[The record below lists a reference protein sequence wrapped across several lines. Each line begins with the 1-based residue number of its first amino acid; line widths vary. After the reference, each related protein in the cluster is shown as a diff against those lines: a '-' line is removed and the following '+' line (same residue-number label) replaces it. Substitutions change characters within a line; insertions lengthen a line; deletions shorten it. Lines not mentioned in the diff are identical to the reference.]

1 MRLKVL
7 IEDLFEVSKATSKNV
22 KLELAKVDIISLLK
36 QVKLELSE
44 RMEKSELDF
53 RWNFQEEKVYLTLDS
68 QKTYRIFENLL
79 INILKYSLE
88 GTRVYIDVSDNE
100 DIVTITMKNISKGE
114 LNFNPGDITERFVR
128 GDVSRNTEG
137 PGWDL
142 QSSKALWNFRKG
154 NLQSR

>member
-36 QVKLELSE
+36 QVRLELSE
-44 RMEKSELDF
+44 RVEKSELDF

-88 GTRVYIDVSDNE
+88 GTRVYIDVYKRQGIYSGERIADGILCRDFSSSRDRVCQVCGTLWAGAWSRTQE
-100 DIVTITMKNISKGE
+100 GGIS
-114 LNFNPGDITERFVR
+114 
-128 GDVSRNTEG
+128 
-137 PGWDL
+137 
-142 QSSKALWNFRKG
+142 
-154 NLQSR
+154 